1 MDINPQTADFAE
13 YGKQVRVHALDDVMN
28 ALNSAKPSRVINLA
42 YLLGSDPLRG
52 RFAVCRRPL
61 DWRSVTLRRRR

>member
-1 MDINPQTADFAE
+1 MDINPQTADFSE

-42 YLLGSDPLRG
+42 YFLGSDPPRG
-52 RFAVCRRPL
+52 RFAACRRPP
-61 DWRSVTLRRRR
+61 DRRSVTLRRRR